1 MSDIRIL
8 PRPTQLQEV
17 SDKGRRAAQ
26 AYAPMQTSR
35 PAAHSQPAASSAPRP
50 QRTVQTGSAATRRHE
65 HDQAAGIARDSGNG
79 NASQSQPHDEADAG
93 HYLLPSLYLHH
104 ERSNDQHS
112 EQHFCH
118 GLNETMPAANA
129 EFDMMAL
136 CDRLAPLAGDTG
148 IFEVIMPS
156 GARLGVVVDKAGSS
170 VRFLISAAN
179 AGFGQQLRRRRMELE
194 DRLERRIGRSVTL
207 AVL

>member
-8 PRPTQLQEV
+8 PRPPQLQEARDR
-17 SDKGRRAAQ
+17 SRRATQ
-26 AYAPMQTSR
+26 AYAPMQPSR
-35 PAAHSQPAASSAPRP
+35 PAPHSQPAASHAPRP

-65 HDQAAGIARDSGNG
+65 HDQAASRDFGSGN
-79 NASQSQPHDEADAG
+79 ALLSQPHDEADAG
-93 HYLLPSLYLHH
+93 HYLLPSLYIQH

-118 GLNETMPAANA
+118 GLNETMSAANT

-136 CDRLAPLAGDTG
+136 CDRLAPLAQDAG
-148 IFEVIMPS
+148 IFEIIMPS

-194 DRLERRIGRSVTL
+194 DQLERRIGRSVML

>member
-8 PRPTQLQEV
+8 PRPSQLQEARDR
-17 SDKGRRAAQ
+17 SRRVTQ
-26 AYAPMQTSR
+26 AYAPMQANR
-35 PAAHSQPAASSAPRP
+35 PAAHSQPAASNAPRP

-65 HDQAAGIARDSGNG
+65 HDQAASRDSGNG
-79 NASQSQPHDEADAG
+79 NALQSHDEADAG
-93 HYLLPSLYLHH
+93 HYLLPSLYVHH
-104 ERSNDQHS
+104 ERGNDQHS

-118 GLNETMPAANA
+118 RLNETMSAADA
-129 EFDMMAL
+129 GFDMMAL
-136 CDRLAPLAGDTG
+136 CDRLVPLAGDAG